1 MQPSF
6 LRVDIQHPLPGDLD
20 PFCRDDM
27 KEKTKRF
34 SRLQTDKRQREEE
47 ENLRE
52 RICIR
57 QNGP

>member
-6 LRVDIQHPLPGDLD
+6 LRVDIQHPLSGDLD

-34 SRLQTDKRQREEE
+34 SRLRTDRRWREEE

-52 RICIR
+52 KIGIR
-57 QNGP
+57 QNAP